1 MAQKSRVTV
10 LGDGGWGTA
19 LAVVAARQGTDVPRT
34 AKPLGTGSSEA
45 RRKNDVLLWSA
56 FPEYAKVLADKH
68 ENVKFLAG
76 VPLPKEIRISSD
88 LKDAV
93 DFADIIIL
101 AIPTQ
106 FLRNILYKVKTL
118 KFAGK
123 IFVSVAKGI
132 EKKTCLRPSE
142 IIQSVIGDKIPL
154 VILSGP
160 SHAEEVARNIPTLV
174 VVAARKESDAAAVQA
189 AMMDTYFRIYV
200 QTDIVGV
207 ELGGAL
213 KNVIAIAAGVCDGLK
228 FGDNTKAG
236 LISRGLFEMTRLGIR
251 QGANPNT
258 FFGLSGLG
266 DLVTTCF
273 SKHGRNLRVG
283 RELGEGK
290 KIADILKGMEMVAEG
305 VDTAASVHELCQK
318 INLKLP
324 IMEEVYNILFHD
336 KDARQAVGD
345 LLQRDAHEEWKQY

>member
-1 MAQKSRVTV
+1 MAQKYRVTV

-19 LAVVAARQGTDVPRT
+19 LAVVNARC
-34 AKPLGTGSSEA
+34 
-45 RRKNDVLLWSA
+45 KNDILLWSA
-56 FPEYAKVLADKH
+56 FPDYAKVLADKR
-68 ENVKFLAG
+68 ENVKFLPG
-76 VPLPKEIRISSD
+76 VPLAKEIKISSD
-88 LKDAV
+88 LKEAV
-93 DFADIIIL
+93 ESADIIVL

-106 FLRNILYKVKTL
+106 FLRNILFKVKSL
-118 KFAGK
+118 KYTGK

-142 IIQSVIGDKIPL
+142 IIHSILGEKVPL

-174 VVAARKESDAAAVQA
+174 VAASKNEADASKVQSA
-189 AMMDTYFRIYV
+189 FMDTYFRIYV
-200 QTDIVGV
+200 QTDVVGT

-228 FGDNTKAG
+228 FGDNTKSG
-236 LISRGLFEMTRLGIR
+236 LISRGLLEMTRLGIR
-251 QGANPNT
+251 MQANPNT

-273 SKHGRNLRVG
+273 SQHGRNLRVG
-283 RELGEGK
+283 RELGQGK
-290 KIADILKGMEMVAEG
+290 KIKEILKGMEMVAEG
-305 VDTAASVHELCQK
+305 VDTAESVHELCK
-318 INLKLP
+318 RLNLSLP
-324 IMEEVYNILFHD
+324 IMGEVYNILFHD
-336 KDARQAVGD
+336 KDPHQAVVD

>member
-1 MAQKSRVTV
+1 MKIAV

-19 LAVVAARQGTDVPRT
+19 LAVVSDRN
-34 AKPLGTGSSEA
+34 
-45 RRKNDVLLWSA
+45 KNDVVLWSA
-56 FPEYAKVLADKH
+56 FPEYAKVLREKR
-68 ENVKFLAG
+68 ENVKFLPG
-76 VPLPKEIRISSD
+76 VELPEKIQIETNITSAIEFGEI
-88 LKDAV
+88 V
-93 DFADIIIL
+93 IL

-106 FLRNILYKVKTL
+106 YLRNVLHKIKDLDYSK
-118 KFAGK
+118 K

-142 IIQSVIGDKIPL
+142 IILSVLGEKINL
-154 VILSGP
+154 VVISGP
-160 SHAEEVARNIPTLV
+160 SHAEEVARNMPTLI
-174 VVAARKESDAAAVQA
+174 VAASSDRGVAAKVQQA
-189 AMMDTYFRIYV
+189 LLNPYFRIYV

-236 LISRGLFEMTRLGIR
+236 LLSRGLLEMARLGIR
-251 QGANPNT
+251 MGANPNT
-258 FFGLSGLG
+258 FFGLSGMG

-290 KIADILKGMEMVAEG
+290 KIKDILASMEMVAEG
-305 VDTAASVHELCQK
+305 VDTAASVHELATR
-318 INLKLP
+318 LGVDLP
-324 IMEEVYNILFHD
+324 VMGEVYKLLFED
-336 KDARQAVGD
+336 KDARSAVGD
-345 LLQRDAHEEWKQY
+345 LLARDAHEEWKQY